1 MLSALDS
8 AKTQYYHF
16 KAIIIAGMG
25 LFTDSYDL
33 FSITLITRMLGRIY
47 YSDDQNIQQVNPV
60 VVSALISVALLGTA
74 FGQLIFGR
82 LGDLKGRRHVYGIA
96 LLLMLTS
103 SLASG
108 FSICITK
115 RVCVLLSLGFFRF
128 FLGLGIGGDYP
139 LSSTI
144 MSEFANKRTRG
155 SFIAAVFSMQGFGI
169 LASAMV
175 TMVVCS
181 VFRRA
186 WKPSSP
192 FDVPPEADVA
202 WRLILMIGCI
212 PAAMTYYWRM
222 MMPETARYILHIFHV
237 DFFFF
242 LLSQYILN
250 PNYPYILSIM
260 GLIHYLGL
268 RLFINKYLNSVL

>member
-242 LLSQYILN
+242 CYHNI
-250 PNYPYILSIM
+250 
-260 GLIHYLGL
+260 
-268 RLFINKYLNSVL
+268 F